1 MSEEPIARYYD
12 ASKNPDG
19 AFLIGVPLAD
29 LSESQW
35 AALPAWL
42 QLSVDASGWYRK
54 TAPPKVAPP
63 KAPEEE

>member
-1 MSEEPIARYYD
+1 
-12 ASKNPDG
+12 
-19 AFLIGVPLAD
+19 VPLAD

-54 TAPPKVAPP
+54 TALVKVAPQR
-63 KAPEEE
+63 ATEEE